1 MISPLV
7 KTVCT
12 IVYLTLECCEFGR
25 DYVSASC
32 WHEWQEEKEEHS
44 VVEVERMMKLGSTP
58 HRPAVVEVGTVA
70 AV

>member
-1 MISPLV
+1 MN
-7 KTVCT
+7 
-12 IVYLTLECCEFGR
+12 
-25 DYVSASC
+25 ASC

-44 VVEVERMMKLGSTP
+44 VVEVERMTKLGSTP